1 MENRVFVGK
10 LIMAK
15 RKETVKRVIDGDT
28 FTTTSRKKSVR
39 LANVNAP
46 EKGTRSG
53 NKATQQLKT
62 LIQGQKVEV
71 DTVARDVYGRAVARV
86 KVDGKSVNTAINKKL
101 KK

>member
-1 MENRVFVGK
+1 
-10 LIMAK
+10 MAK

-28 FTTTSRKKSVR
+28 FTTASRKKSVR

-46 EKGTRSG
+46 EKGARG
-53 NKATQQLKT
+53 GATATKNLKS

-71 DTVARDVYGRAVARV
+71 NTVARDVYGRAVANV
-86 KVDGKSVNTAINKKL
+86 KVGNKSVNNAMNKKL